1 MTPAANCGQR
11 TCYKAGNKNFAVGA
25 VGGPTDI
32 VLIVY
37 FIVRFS
43 LKLVYFVDLIC
54 CQAMV
59 LDRSQDVPVAFIRL
73 MISMLLD
80 TACDTNIFLFYNNL
94 NNYLLKCD

>member
-1 MTPAANCGQR
+1 MVALPGAMFVLWLCSVV
-11 TCYKAGNKNFAVGA
+11 AVAPCSLG

-32 VLIVY
+32 VLIVS
-37 FIVRFS
+37 FNVRVS

-73 MISMLLD
+73 MISMLLE
-80 TACDTNIFLFYNNL
+80 TACDTNIFLFYN
-94 NNYLLKCD
+94 YAI